1 MADWPLTLPT
11 APLLDRFQET
21 LGDTV
26 VRTQMDQ
33 GPAKLRRRTTAG
45 VAQMDMCYLLTGAQ
59 AVTLETFYRD
69 TLQGGSLSFT
79 MLHPRRQE
87 SVTVRFR
94 KPPRLAPKSTRHY
107 MASLELEVLP

>member
-21 LGDTV
+21 LADTV
-26 VRTQMDQ
+26 VRTSMDQ

-45 VAQMDMCYLLTGAQ
+45 VSQMDLCYLLTGAQ
-59 AVTLETFYRD
+59 AVTLETFYKD
-69 TLQGGSLSFT
+69 ELQGGSLPFG

-87 SVTVRFR
+87 PVTVRFR
-94 KPPRLAPKSTRHY
+94 KPPRLTPKSTRHY